1 MLNTNNISFSEG
13 NVPVGTKCTVKCVGE
28 MYAALRFGREITC
41 MDGGDE
47 YGHEWDVIMKV
58 NNIWKNIQNIN
69 FLVTKIVNEIMAQG

>member
-1 MLNTNNISFSEG
+1 M
-13 NVPVGTKCTVKCVGE
+13 PVGTKCTVKCVGE

-58 NNIWKNIQNIN
+58 NNI
-69 FLVTKIVNEIMAQG
+69 